1 MLRQLKRSRNSKSKC
16 KWSYI
21 ALCSTA
27 ISSLFHPPVHILLLL
42 SSSFLLTNPPFTL
55 CCTDTLISPPAYTH
69 FSSLQTVWILKTL
82 QSLSFFLPPCNNLP
96 HFYLNPPLPALPSP
110 PSLSL
115 PSLPAGWLRAGSLFF
130 SAAAG
135 VFLRCSVSSDCSSS
149 GSSSSRRM

>member
-21 ALCSTA
+21 ALCSTV
-27 ISSLFHPPVHILLLL
+27 ISSLFHPPVHIFLLL

-55 CCTDTLISPPAYTH
+55 CCTDALISPPAYTH

-82 QSLSFFLPPCNNLP
+82 PFLSFFLPSCNSLP

-110 PSLSL
+110 PLSFSPF
-115 PSLPAGWLRAGSLFF
+115 PSCWLAACRQPVLF
-130 SAAAG
+130 S
-135 VFLRCSVSSDCSSS
+135 CSGRLLAMLC
-149 GSSSSRRM
+149 